1 MMVSFSK
8 KLIKKNNLALV
19 NCYECVPASF
29 FDESFIF
36 NFQNFSRNIKKMNEI
51 QETVFLFVDLKS
63 IFLSYQNI

>member
-1 MMVSFSK
+1 MMVSFFKIFK
-8 KLIKKNNLALV
+8 KIMFLALV

-51 QETVFLFVDLKS
+51 QETVFFFYESLYKF
-63 IFLSYQNI
+63 I